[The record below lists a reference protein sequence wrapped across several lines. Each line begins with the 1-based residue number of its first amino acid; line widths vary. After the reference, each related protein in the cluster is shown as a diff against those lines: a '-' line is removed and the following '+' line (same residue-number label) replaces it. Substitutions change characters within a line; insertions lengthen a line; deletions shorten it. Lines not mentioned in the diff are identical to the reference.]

1 MSATAQRFGLS
12 CALSTPFLPDGN
24 VDLPRL
30 AAHVR
35 STLAA
40 GCSSVTLCGTTGE
53 GASLGAGSRERMLAA
68 LRSDGVNI
76 ERDVVFGIAA
86 SSVEDAL
93 AQIKQVTRFGCRTVL
108 LPPPFYFKDSTDE
121 GLLRWFSDVL
131 AGIAGDGVR
140 TILYHIPSVTAV
152 PLSLELIGRLKERFA
167 GTVQGVKD
175 SSGDWDYAR
184 ELINQHSELTI
195 LIGDERRLAEAV
207 RMGASGAISG
217 LANVVPEL
225 MLPLANEGRDDPRIS
240 ALVEEVLKYS
250 VMPAVKELVA
260 HRTGDPAWRAVAPPL
275 SPLTR
280 EEAQRLTAAFDS
292 IVPRA
297 QR

>member
-1 MSATAQRFGLS
+1 
-12 CALSTPFLPDGN
+12 
-24 VDLPRL
+24 
-30 AAHVR
+30 
-35 STLAA
+35 
-40 GCSSVTLCGTTGE
+40 
-53 GASLGAGSRERMLAA
+53 MLAA

-93 AQIKQVTRFGCRTVL
+93 AQIKQATRFGCRTVL

-292 IVPRA
+292 IVQRA

>member
-1 MSATAQRFGLS
+1 
-12 CALSTPFLPDGN
+12 
-24 VDLPRL
+24 
-30 AAHVR
+30 
-35 STLAA
+35 
-40 GCSSVTLCGTTGE
+40 
-53 GASLGAGSRERMLAA
+53 MLAA
-68 LRSDGVNI
+68 LRSDGVDMG
-76 ERDVVFGIAA
+76 RDVVLGIAA
-86 SSVEDAL
+86 SSVEEAL
-93 AQIKQVTRFGCRTVL
+93 AQIRQSASFGCRTVL
-108 LPPPFYFKDSTDE
+108 LPPPFYFKDSTEE
-121 GLLRWFSDVL
+121 GLLRWFGDVL
-131 AGIAGDGVR
+131 GGIAGDGVR

-152 PLSLELIGRLKERFA
+152 PLSLQLIGRLKERFA

-175 SSGDWDYAR
+175 SSGDWGYAR
-184 ELINQHSELTI
+184 ELLNQHSELTI

-250 VMPAVKELVA
+250 VMPAVKELIA

-275 SPLTR
+275 SLLTR

-292 IVPRA
+292 IVQRA

>member
-1 MSATAQRFGLS
+1 MNATAQRFGLS

-40 GCSSVTLCGTTGE
+40 GCASVTLCGTTGE

-68 LRSDGVNI
+68 LRSDGVDMG
-76 ERDVVFGIAA
+76 RDVVFGIAA
-86 SSVEDAL
+86 SS
-93 AQIKQVTRFGCRTVL
+93 
-108 LPPPFYFKDSTDE
+108 TDE
-121 GLLRWFSDVL
+121 GLQRWFASVL
-131 AGIAGDGVR
+131 ERIADDGVHA
-140 TILYHIPSVTAV
+140 ILYHIPSVTAV

-175 SSGDWDYAR
+175 SSGDWGYAR
-184 ELINQHSELTI
+184 KLLAQHSELTI

-260 HRTGDPAWRAVAPPL
+260 HRTSDPAWRAVAPPL
-275 SPLTR
+275 SQLTR
-280 EEAQRLTAAFDS
+280 EEARRLTDAFDS
-292 IVPRA
+292 IMRRA
-297 QR
+297 PG